1 MPRRGLGARCRPY
14 LAAVLGL
21 VCLIQGIF
29 IAERQYL
36 SDDLAAAFGA
46 ASPGCG
52 GSEARP
58 ARIVDGATAVGNA
71 TASPSPR
78 PGVTGVNEL
87 DTLNNELQ
95 SRNSEI
101 EALKRSR
108 NNELDILNSEID
120 ALKRDAT
127 EKQEAH
133 AEAVK
138 EYAASID
145 TLNSELESSNSNLEG
160 GGTAGWR
167 PAGSDGW
174 REQWAHAYSSLGVRS
189 TGPDDGLV
197 LSGADSL
204 RDETLAGLASMERRY
219 EEADALPDFRARGLG
234 WVEDRL
240 GMVLAVVVVGGS
252 GKDAAPRPDGDGG
265 RVSVYVV
272 DVVGNRTRCGPG
284 DGGPA
289 THPPL
294 TMWVRASPAAD
305 ASGAAS
311 GPSGSGEASAEMFA
325 GTALPHEFGNG
336 DPRCAWRYD
345 FEPRTAGAYSV
356 HVKLLTYNGFADFDP
371 ERCNANVQGLRRV
384 PGVDGDG
391 IEPLEEAN
399 RRRVAELAIR
409 NNWTHTRGVSGFK
422 MYSPNDA
429 CCEACTRAR
438 GCRAWT
444 TPGSRHYDN
453 CQLFFDRV
461 EDDLDFA
468 DGRTGHYLG
477 RGRSYTFT
485 KQTFGYVER
494 RRRLQERR
502 LAVAPDDIKKPWGP
516 DMFKNAAHGTSRSES
531 TAYFLGCGWSSLM
544 SFESPCH
551 DPSDDMVHGSGVRVQ
566 VGSPPPPGPAPPGEE
581 RPEGAERRPCTL
593 EDERVSNSFAGRWVQ
608 YPFPDDETCSA
619 LVQDRKTKADFR
631 DFRAEYLDDEPP
643 LCWHRDDISRHAN
656 TCVEPGCQWVLNHR
670 WKTSLRKQDR
680 WYGRWEQYGCNVMDV
695 STADLQKCV
704 DERRISKIEVRG
716 ASIAEILDGYM
727 IQRTHG
733 IKFVKEGGNT
743 LTAILDTLKF
753 PHLLWHNSVARQR
766 SLFEDDAQ
774 FPPVPPTVEHYWVS
788 GFYITSEREPHTHVD
803 RSLQFTRLAEE
814 ILGERGYRP
823 INVLG
828 PTAAFA
834 YDTDG
839 QADGLHISGPPAK
852 VAVQKFFHHLC
863 RDVLA

>member
-1 MPRRGLGARCRPY
+1 
-14 LAAVLGL
+14 
-21 VCLIQGIF
+21 
-29 IAERQYL
+29 
-36 SDDLAAAFGA
+36 
-46 ASPGCG
+46 
-52 GSEARP
+52 
-58 ARIVDGATAVGNA
+58 
-71 TASPSPR
+71 
-78 PGVTGVNEL
+78 
-87 DTLNNELQ
+87 
-95 SRNSEI
+95 
-101 EALKRSR
+101 
-108 NNELDILNSEID
+108 
-120 ALKRDAT
+120 RDA
-127 EKQEAH
+127 
-133 AEAVK
+133 
-138 EYAASID
+138 
-145 TLNSELESSNSNLEG
+145 
-160 GGTAGWR
+160 
-167 PAGSDGW
+167 
-174 REQWAHAYSSLGVRS
+174 
-189 TGPDDGLV
+189 
-197 LSGADSL
+197 
-204 RDETLAGLASMERRY
+204 
-219 EEADALPDFRARGLG
+219 
-234 WVEDRL
+234 
-240 GMVLAVVVVGGS
+240 
-252 GKDAAPRPDGDGG
+252 
-265 RVSVYVV
+265 
-272 DVVGNRTRCGPG
+272 
-284 DGGPA
+284 
-289 THPPL
+289 
-294 TMWVRASPAAD
+294 PAAD
-305 ASGAAS
+305 HV
-311 GPSGSGEASAEMFA
+311 GPRLARRGRIGRRLRALRSGEASAEMFA

-566 VGSPPPPGPAPPGEE
+566 VGSPPPPGPAPPGG
-581 RPEGAERRPCTL
+581 RRGPRERRDGRAPSRTSACRTPSPDVPRRRAAALLAPGRHL
-593 EDERVSNSFAGRWVQ
+593 EAREHVRRAGVPVGPESPVEDVASEAGQVVRPVGAVRLRRDGRQ
-608 YPFPDDETCSA
+608 HGRPAE
-619 LVQDRKTKADFR
+619 VRRRKED
-631 DFRAEYLDDEPP
+631 
-643 LCWHRDDISRHAN
+643 
-656 TCVEPGCQWVLNHR
+656 
-670 WKTSLRKQDR
+670 KQDR
-680 WYGRWEQYGCNVMDV
+680 GMGEEHRGDTGRLHDPE
-695 STADLQKCV
+695 
-704 DERRISKIEVRG
+704 
-716 ASIAEILDGYM
+716 
-727 IQRTHG
+727 
-733 IKFVKEGGNT
+733 FVKEGGNT

-766 SLFEDDAQ
+766 SLFEDSSQ

-788 GFYITSEREPHTHVD
+788 GFYLTSEREPHTYVD
-803 RSLQFTRLAEE
+803 RSLQFSRLAED
-814 ILGERGYRP
+814 ILGGEGIPTDQRP
-823 INVLG
+823 GSHGGVRVRHGRAGGRAPHQRPPREGGGSEVLPPPVPGCFGVMGDRTGVHKMRPLGLCLRKDIKGDVFSLHTLVLG
-828 PTAAFA
+828 V
-834 YDTDG
+834 
-839 QADGLHISGPPAK
+839 H
-852 VAVQKFFHHLC
+852 
-863 RDVLA
+863 